1 MKGIDNFGQHVLII
15 VIFQLWNICLFPLFT
30 WVYSF
35 YSYTYRSVD
44 AKVTKTVYTV
54 VLEII
59 ARYKREKYEL
69 LNDRIVK
76 YHINFRVTL
85 ISYGTN

>member
-15 VIFQLWNICLFPLFT
+15 VIFQLWNICLLPLFT

-44 AKVTKTVYTV
+44 AKVTKTVHILAHIQLELNPVKVFVVAFELEVTV
-54 VLEII
+54 DKFTIEIGI
-59 ARYKREKYEL
+59 
-69 LNDRIVK
+69 
-76 YHINFRVTL
+76 
-85 ISYGTN
+85 GTSL

>member
-44 AKVTKTVYTV
+44 AKITKTAYPCSHTTGAEPGESIC
-54 VLEII
+54 L
-59 ARYKREKYEL
+59 RLSWK
-69 LNDRIVK
+69 
-76 YHINFRVTL
+76 
-85 ISYGTN
+85 